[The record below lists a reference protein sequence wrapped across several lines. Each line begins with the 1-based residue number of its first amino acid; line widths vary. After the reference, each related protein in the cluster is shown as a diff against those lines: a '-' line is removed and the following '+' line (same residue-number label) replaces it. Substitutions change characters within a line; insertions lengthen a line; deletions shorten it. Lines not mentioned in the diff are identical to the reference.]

1 MIEFWL
7 EKKPDGKVLTF
18 IDGERID
25 VKNFRTICRA
35 KYIPGVIG
43 RETQAYLIVI
53 LPTEIIKDYLIKD
66 GVLTI
71 LIKEK
76 SNV

>member
-18 IDGERID
+18 IDGERVD
-25 VKNFRTICRA
+25 VRNFRTISRT
-35 KYIPGVIG
+35 KKIKGVIEK
-43 RETQAYLIVI
+43 ETQAYFIAV
-53 LPTEIIKDYLIKD
+53 LPSEIIKDYLLKD
-66 GVLTI
+66 KVLTI

>member
-25 VKNFRTICRA
+25 VKKFRTICRA
-35 KYIPGVIG
+35 KYIPGVIE
-43 RETQAYLIVI
+43 RETQAYLIAI
-53 LPTEIIKDYLIKD
+53 LPTEIIKDYLLKD

>member
-25 VKNFRTICRA
+25 VKKFRTISRTRRVQGL
-35 KYIPGVIG
+35 IQN
-43 RETQAYLIVI
+43 ETQTHFVAI
-53 LPTEIIKDYLIKD
+53 LPTEIIKDYVLKD

-76 SNV
+76 PNV